1 MRLPA
6 KSWLLQ
12 YSGKYYPLCGV
23 CAQSRISHKKP
34 RPGRTGLQSH
44 KHHFVSVL
52 EIDQVDQL
60 GVVDKGIT
68 ISLG

>member
-1 MRLPA
+1 MYDNNQDDTPGVFPTPDA
-6 KSWLLQ
+6 KAP
-12 YSGKYYPLCGV
+12 SGPDGV
-23 CAQSRISHKKP
+23 E
-34 RPGRTGLQSH
+34 SH